1 MDKAFGSSDT
11 SSRSSSY
18 VDTSVGSSGTDHAK
32 TVESS
37 IDTSSVSTDTPHISD
52 HAGAADVSSVSA
64 DTTPVSYQSLD
75 QRLGQAIDQKE
86 YIHWESPEDK
96 EKNRAAIED
105 YDAKK
110 RAVDKASLMTQRD
123 TLTKYHDYFDQD
135 ALRRMH
141 SELGSN
147 KTEIYNEPLFAAEMA
162 PGDGAY
168 RVVGMRDVRDGKICI
183 RDCANMDTLKHT
195 SSHET
200 MHDLSYQGAD
210 QEVTHVKA
218 ADGEIITVSK
228 ATNYSGIFRLETT
241 RCIHSDG
248 SEEIRRSEANRY
260 LSEGMTEMYT
270 IEAMN
275 ARGEYPRFDSYTQEV
290 AWSLQLREKVGEEAF
305 ARAYFGGD
313 VAQLEQ
319 RVNAMSSVENAW
331 TVLNENINAYHESI
345 TWYRPNGDLS
355 IKRTVDT
362 LIDDLMGS
370 KEYGSRRVR

>member
-11 SSRSSSY
+11 SSRSSSHA
-18 VDTSVGSSGTDHAK
+18 DTSTNSSRVDLAK
-32 TVESS
+32 AGGNP
-37 IDTSSVSTDTPHISD
+37 IDTPAVLTDTPRIPNHD
-52 HAGAADVSSVSA
+52 GAT
-64 DTTPVSYQSLD
+64 DTTSYESLD

-86 YIHWESPEDK
+86 YVHWESPEDR

-110 RAVDKASLMTQRD
+110 RAVVKASLMTQRD
-123 TLTKYHDYFDQD
+123 TLSRYHDCFDQE
-135 ALRRMH
+135 AVQRMH

-147 KTEIYNEPLFAAEMA
+147 KTEIYNEPLFAAEKA

-183 RDCANMDTLKHT
+183 RDCDNMDTLKHT

-200 MHDLSYQGAD
+200 MHDLSYQGAEQD
-210 QEVTHVKA
+210 IKHIRA
-218 ADGEIITVSK
+218 ADGEIIIVSK
-228 ATNYSGIFRLETT
+228 ATNHSGIFRLETT
-241 RCIHSDG
+241 RSIHSDG
-248 SEEIRRSEANRY
+248 SEAISRSEENRY
-260 LSEGMTEMYT
+260 LNEGMTEMYT

-305 ARAYFGGD
+305 ARAYFSGD
-313 VAQLEQ
+313 VAQLED
-319 RVNAMSSVENAW
+319 RVNSMSSVENAW
-331 TVLNENINAYHESI
+331 TVLNDNINAYHESV
-345 TWYRPNGDLS
+345 TWYRPNGDQN
-355 IKRTVDT
+355 IKRTVDAM
-362 LIDDLMGS
+362 IDDLMGS

>member
-1 MDKAFGSSDT
+1 MDKTFGGSDT
-11 SSRSSSY
+11 SVHSGSY
-18 VDTSVGSSGTDHAK
+18 ADTSMGPSGTDHDETAGSP
-32 TVESS
+32 V
-37 IDTSSVSTDTPHISD
+37 DTPFVSTDTPHISD
-52 HAGAADVSSVSA
+52 HAAAADISSASA
-64 DTTPVSYQSLD
+64 DTTSVSYQSLD
-75 QRLGQAIDQKE
+75 QRLDQAIDQKE

-123 TLTKYHDYFDQD
+123 TLTKYCDHFDQD
-135 ALRRMH
+135 ALRRMY
-141 SELGSN
+141 SEVDSN
-147 KTEIYNEPLFAAEMA
+147 KTEIYNEPLFAAEMV

-168 RVVGMRDVRDGKICI
+168 RVVGLRDVNDGKICI

-200 MHDLSYQGAD
+200 MHDLSYQRTD
-210 QEVTHVKA
+210 REETHVEA
-218 ADGEIITVSK
+218 ADGKNITVSK
-228 ATNYSGIFRLETT
+228 TTDYSGIFRLETT
-241 RCIHSDG
+241 RYTYPDA
-248 SEEIRRSEANRY
+248 SEEISRSEANRY
-260 LSEGMTEMYT
+260 LNEGMTQMYT
-270 IEAMN
+270 IEAMS
-275 ARGEYPRFDSYTQEV
+275 ARGEYPRFDSYTHEV

-319 RVNAMSSVENAW
+319 RVNAMSPVENAW
-331 TVLNENINAYHESI
+331 TVLNENINAYHKSI
-345 TWYRPNGDLS
+345 TWYHPNGDLS

>member
-1 MDKAFGSSDT
+1 MDKAFGSTDT
-11 SSRSSSY
+11 SSRSSSHT
-18 VDTSVGSSGTDHAK
+18 DTSVSSSGTDHAK
-32 TVESS
+32 TGGSS
-37 IDTSSVSTDTPHISD
+37 IDTPSVSTDTPHVSD
-52 HAGAADVSSVSA
+52 HSGAADVSSVSA
-64 DTTPVSYQSLD
+64 DTAPASYESLD

-86 YIHWESPEDK
+86 YVHWESPEDR

-123 TLTKYHDYFDQD
+123 TLTKYHDCFDQE
-135 ALRRMH
+135 AVQRMH

-147 KTEIYNEPLFAAEMA
+147 KTEIYNEPLFAAEKA

-168 RVVGMRDVRDGKICI
+168 RVVGMRDVRDGKICF
-183 RDCANMDTLKHT
+183 RDCDNMDTLKHT

-200 MHDLSYQGAD
+200 MHDLSYQGAEQD
-210 QEVTHVKA
+210 IKHIRA

-228 ATNYSGIFRLETT
+228 TTNHSGIFRLETT
-241 RCIHSDG
+241 RSIHSDG
-248 SEEIRRSEANRY
+248 SEAISRSEANRY
-260 LSEGMTEMYT
+260 LNEGMTEMYT

-313 VAQLEQ
+313 VAQLED
-319 RVNAMSSVENAW
+319 RVNSMSSVENAW
-331 TVLNENINAYHESI
+331 TVLNDNINAYHESV
-345 TWYRPNGDLS
+345 TWYRPNGDQN
-355 IKRTVDT
+355 IKRTVDAM
-362 LIDDLMGS
+362 IDDLMGS

>member
-1 MDKAFGSSDT
+1 MDKAFGSTDT
-11 SSRSSSY
+11 SSRSSSHT
-18 VDTSVGSSGTDHAK
+18 DTSVSSSGADHAK
-32 TVESS
+32 TGGSS
-37 IDTSSVSTDTPHISD
+37 LDTHSVSTDTPHVSD
-52 HAGAADVSSVSA
+52 HSGAADVSSVSA
-64 DTTPVSYQSLD
+64 DTAPASYESLD

-86 YIHWESPEDK
+86 YVHWESPEDR

-123 TLTKYHDYFDQD
+123 TLTKYHDCFDQE
-135 ALRRMH
+135 AVQRMH

-147 KTEIYNEPLFAAEMA
+147 KTEIYNEPLFAAEKA
-162 PGDGAY
+162 PRDGAY

-183 RDCANMDTLKHT
+183 RDCDNMDTLKHT

-200 MHDLSYQGAD
+200 MHDLSYQGAEQD
-210 QEVTHVKA
+210 IKHIRA

-228 ATNYSGIFRLETT
+228 ATNHSGIFRLETT
-241 RCIHSDG
+241 RSIHSDG
-248 SEEIRRSEANRY
+248 SEAISRSEANRY
-260 LSEGMTEMYT
+260 LNEGMTEMYT

-313 VAQLEQ
+313 VAQLED
-319 RVNAMSSVENAW
+319 RVNSMSSVENAW
-331 TVLNENINAYHESI
+331 TVLNDNINAYHESV
-345 TWYRPNGDLS
+345 TWYRPNGDQN
-355 IKRTVDT
+355 IKRTVDAM
-362 LIDDLMGS
+362 IDDLMGS